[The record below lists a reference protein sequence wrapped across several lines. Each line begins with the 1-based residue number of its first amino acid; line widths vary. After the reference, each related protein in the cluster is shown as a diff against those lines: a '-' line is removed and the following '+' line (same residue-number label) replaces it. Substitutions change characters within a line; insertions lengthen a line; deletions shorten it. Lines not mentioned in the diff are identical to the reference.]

1 MNVENG
7 YASKG
12 LAGTALGLGI
22 GALGAQAL
30 SGNMNGLLGGIFG
43 NNCNNHG
50 DAATAAALLT
60 AVAAMG
66 NTGCHQPVC
75 SESVPVNRYEQG
87 LQQQLSASQSE
98 NALLKSNIYTDGK
111 LVQVYTSLEG
121 QIKELAKEVRTN
133 KDEQTAVN
141 MEQAVYNGTNTAT
154 INCLRGQVYEL
165 IGLTKRVVPNGS
177 VCPGWGDVTI
187 TPAAAAATTTPATGA

>member
-7 YASKG
+7 FASKG

-22 GALGAQAL
+22 GALGAQVL

-75 SESVPVNRYEQG
+75 SESVPVNRYELG

-111 LVQVYTSLEG
+111 LVQVYATLEG
-121 QIKELAKEVRTN
+121 KINELAKEVRTN

-165 IGLTKRVVPNGS
+165 LGLTKRVVPNGS
-177 VCPGWGDVTI
+177 ICPGWGDVTVSV
-187 TPAAAAATTTPATGA
+187 TPAATAPATGA